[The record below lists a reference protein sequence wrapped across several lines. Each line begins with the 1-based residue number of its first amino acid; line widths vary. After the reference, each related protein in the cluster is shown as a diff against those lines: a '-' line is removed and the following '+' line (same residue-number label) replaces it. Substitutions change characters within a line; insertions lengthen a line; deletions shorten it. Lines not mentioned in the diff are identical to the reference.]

1 MRSRYK
7 FSEVQDH
14 LYFITWIVVGKI
26 KFFTDP
32 RYCDIIIENFKFYRD
47 YKELKIFFYVIM
59 DHHLHM
65 IASHPTDIEIIIQN
79 IKGYTAKEIIL
90 LLKEDKKN
98 DILDSLKMLKK
109 SYKRNSTYQFWQEG
123 SYPKLICST
132 NMLRQKIDYIHFN
145 PVKRGFVTEPEDW
158 YYSSARN
165 YAGRKFPFKIDEL
178 EL

>member
-79 IKGYTAKEIIL
+79 IKSYTAKEIIL
-90 LLKEDKKN
+90 LL
-98 DILDSLKMLKK
+98 
-109 SYKRNSTYQFWQEG
+109 
-123 SYPKLICST
+123 
-132 NMLRQKIDYIHFN
+132 
-145 PVKRGFVTEPEDW
+145 
-158 YYSSARN
+158 
-165 YAGRKFPFKIDEL
+165 
-178 EL
+178 